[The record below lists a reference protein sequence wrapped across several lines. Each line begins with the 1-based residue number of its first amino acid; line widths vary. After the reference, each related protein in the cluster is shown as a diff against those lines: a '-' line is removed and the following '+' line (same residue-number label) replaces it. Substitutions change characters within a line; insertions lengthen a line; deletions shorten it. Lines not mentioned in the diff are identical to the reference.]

1 MREAVK
7 VIIVDKEIGFRIP
20 QRFTV
25 VLQTS
30 REFINEPERIISYEE
45 KMEYISQQI
54 KNSFYEHLLKHKSK

>member
-45 KMEYISQQI
+45 KKE
-54 KNSFYEHLLKHKSK
+54 SFLMRRKWNIFLNK